1 MNEILNR
8 YSNSRWKERGSFSKD
23 TLHSY
28 QDIVDAIRT
37 APYGIDT
44 REAMAQ
50 MLIFLYS
57 ATQSAGKGTSIDMSP
72 TDAFTNLDELK
83 QKYPNGCPGVF
94 VIQETGHWYFWNEME
109 HQWKDG
115 GGYQAAESPNEVKN
129 ARLWAD
135 GQSSKTLGEA
145 IRSQINQLKQLI
157 LNDYAGDNQDHDGQD
172 LINEDL
178 KNRISKLETM
188 LESIGVSQVDI
199 IDLFNEELTDN
210 LGNTITGGTYAVATD
225 DTLLE
230 ETMPAN
236 AKATGIA
243 INNSQRRFDSILDKV
258 NYKYWNTF
266 PILYLDGVPDKLLYY
281 DADKSVKADGISFR
295 FPFFNNSGRIEKMK
309 VQGSSSVK
317 FPKKNYNIT
326 FEHPT
331 TLHDAWGARTKYTL
345 KGNFNDSSQAR
356 NVVSARIWAGMRK
369 SRLKDN
375 LENIG
380 IGNDILTDNSG
391 NEILGILDK
400 QLALGKGYGTIDGY
414 PIGLVIN
421 GKYHGIYNLNIPK
434 DGWMANMDKG
444 DREVIVSADYS
455 TTNAEYFQALAN
467 MSSDNPAGVADFSIE
482 YISGS
487 DDSWVLSSLNQM
499 IGAVL
504 EHHEKDE
511 DYVKTI
517 EPYLDID
524 SAIDYYIMN
533 VITGDLDAN
542 GKNYLLETW
551 DGKKWY
557 FASYDRDSTFGNV
570 YWQGNVL
577 DAEDKN
583 GFAWYANSHRMFNI
597 IYNHMRDR
605 FVQRWKYLR
614 SGVLSDAN
622 LFKMFGGFIGK
633 IPRIAFDEEN
643 YLWPQTPFSSVKDFS
658 QIMWWITHHMA
669 KLDKEIQ
676 DIK

>member
-1 MNEILNR
+1 MNN
-8 YSNSRWKERGSFSKD
+8 YANSRWKERGSFDKGI
-23 TLHSY
+23 LHSY

-57 ATQSAGKGTSIDMSP
+57 ATQSVSDNLDLDMSP
-72 TDAFTNLDELK
+72 TDAFGTLDELK
-83 QKYPNGCPGVF
+83 QKYPNGQKGVY
-94 VIQETGHWYFWNEME
+94 VVQENGRWYFWSELENT
-109 HQWKDG
+109 WKDG
-115 GGYQAAESPNEVKN
+115 GFYQAAESPNEVKN

-178 KNRISKLETM
+178 KNRINKLETM
-188 LESIGVSQVDI
+188 LESIGISQVDI
-199 IDLFNEELTDN
+199 TNLFDEDLVDD
-210 LGNTITGGTYAVATD
+210 LGNTISGGTYTVATD

-230 ETMPAN
+230 EAMPAN

-243 INNSQRRFDSILDKV
+243 IENSQRRFDSILDRV
-258 NYKYWNTF
+258 NYKYWSTF

-281 DADKSVKADGISFR
+281 DADKSVKADGVSFR

-309 VQGSSSVK
+309 VQGASSVK

-331 TLHDAWGARTKYTL
+331 TLHDAWGARKKYTL

-380 IGNDILTDNSG
+380 IGSDILTDNSG

-434 DGWMANMDKG
+434 DGWMANMKKG
-444 DREVIVSADYS
+444 KREVIVSADYS

-511 DYVKTI
+511 DYVKAI

-583 GFAWYANSHRMFNI
+583 GFAWYANSHRMFSI

-605 FVQRWKYLR
+605 FIQRWEYLR
-614 SGVLSDAN
+614 RGVLSDAN
-622 LFKMFGGFIGK
+622 LFKMFGDFIGR

-669 KLDKEIQ
+669 QLDKEIQ

>member
-1 MNEILNR
+1 MND
-8 YSNSRWKERGSFSKD
+8 YSNSRWKERGSFGKD
-23 TLHSY
+23 ILHSY

-57 ATQSAGKGTSIDMSP
+57 ATQSVSDNLDLDMSP
-72 TDAFTNLDELK
+72 TDAFGTLDELK
-83 QKYPNGCPGVF
+83 KKYPNGQKGVY
-94 VIQETGHWYFWNEME
+94 VIQENGRWYFWSELENT
-109 HQWKDG
+109 WKDG
-115 GGYQAAESPNEVKN
+115 GFYQAAESPNEVKN
-129 ARLWAD
+129 ARLWSD

-157 LNDYAGDNQDHDGQD
+157 LNDYAGDNQDQVGQD

-178 KNRISKLETM
+178 KNRINKLETM
-188 LESIGVSQVDI
+188 IESIGVSQVDI
-199 IDLFNEELTDN
+199 VNLFNEELTDN
-210 LGNTITGGTYAVATD
+210 LGNTITGGTYTVATD

-243 INNSQRRFDSILDKV
+243 INNSQRRFDSILDRV

-281 DADKSVKADGISFR
+281 DADKSVKADGVSFR

-309 VQGSSSVK
+309 VQGASSVK

-331 TLHDAWGARTKYTL
+331 TLHDAWGARKKYTL

-369 SRLKDN
+369 SHLKDN

-434 DGWMANMDKG
+434 DGWMANMKKG
-444 DREVIVSADYS
+444 KREVIVSADYS

-487 DDSWVLSSLNQM
+487 DDSWVLGSLNQM

-511 DYVKTI
+511 DYVKAI

-605 FVQRWKYLR
+605 FIKRWEYLR

-633 IPRIAFDEEN
+633 IPRIAFDEES

-669 KLDKEIQ
+669 QLDKEIQ

>member
-1 MNEILNR
+1 MNN
-8 YSNSRWKERGSFSKD
+8 YANSRWKESGSFSKD

-57 ATQSAGKGTSIDMSP
+57 ATQSVSDNLDLDMSP
-72 TDAFTNLDELK
+72 TDAFGTLDELK
-83 QKYPNGCPGVF
+83 QKYPNGQKGVY
-94 VIQETGHWYFWNEME
+94 VVQENGRWYFWSELENI
-109 HQWKDG
+109 WKDG
-115 GGYQAAESPNEVKN
+115 GFYQAAESPNEVKN

-145 IRSQINQLKQLI
+145 IRSQINQVKQLI
-157 LNDYAGDNQDHDGQD
+157 LNDYAGDNQDHTGQD
-172 LINEDL
+172 FINEDL

-199 IDLFNEELTDN
+199 VNLFNEELTDN
-210 LGNTITGGTYAVATD
+210 LGNTIAGGTYAVATD
-225 DTLLE
+225 DSLFE
-230 ETMPAN
+230 EIMPAN

-243 INNSQRRFDSILDKV
+243 IKNSQRRFDSILDKV

-266 PILYLDGVPDKLLYY
+266 PILYLDGVPDKLFYY
-281 DADKSVKADGISFR
+281 DADKSVKADGVSFR

-331 TLHDAWGARTKYTL
+331 TLHNAWGARTKYTL

-369 SRLKDN
+369 SYLKDN

-380 IGNDILTDNSG
+380 IGSDILTDNSG
-391 NEILGILDK
+391 NEILGIFDK

-414 PIGLVIN
+414 PVGLVIN

-434 DGWMANMDKG
+434 DGWMANMSKG
-444 DREVIVSADYS
+444 KREVIVSADYS
-455 TTNAEYFQALAN
+455 ATNAEYFQALAT
-467 MSSDNPAGVADFSIE
+467 MSSENSAGIADFSIE

-487 DDSWVLSSLNQM
+487 DDSWVLGSLNQM

-504 EHHEKDE
+504 EHHETDE
-511 DYVKTI
+511 EYVKAI

-524 SAIDYYIMN
+524 SAIDYFILN
-533 VITGDLDAN
+533 AITGDLDGN

-557 FASYDRDSTFGNV
+557 FASYDKDSTFGNV
-570 YWQGNVL
+570 YWQGNGL
-577 DAEDKN
+577 DAADNNIFE
-583 GFAWYANSHRMFNI
+583 WYANSHRMFNI

-614 SGVLSDAN
+614 SGILSDAN
-622 LFKMFGGFIGK
+622 LFKMFGEFIGK
-633 IPRIAFDEEN
+633 IPRIAFDEES

-669 KLDKEIQ
+669 QLDKEIQ

>member
-1 MNEILNR
+1 MAD
-8 YSNSRWKERGSFSKD
+8 YSNSRWKERGSFSND

-57 ATQSAGKGTSIDMSP
+57 ATQSVSDNLDLDMSP
-72 TDAFTNLDELK
+72 TDAFWTLDELK
-83 QKYPNGCPGVF
+83 QKYPNGQKGVY
-94 VIQETGHWYFWNEME
+94 VVQENGRWYFWSELENT
-109 HQWKDG
+109 WKDG
-115 GGYQAAESPNEVKN
+115 GFYQAAASPNEVKN

-178 KNRISKLETM
+178 KNRINKLETM
-188 LESIGVSQVDI
+188 IESIEISQVDI
-199 IDLFNEELTDN
+199 TNLFDEDLVDD

-243 INNSQRRFDSILDKV
+243 INNSQRRFDSILDRV

-266 PILYLDGVPDKLLYY
+266 PILYLDDVPDKLLYY
-281 DADKSVKADGISFR
+281 DADKSVKAGGASFR

-309 VQGSSSVK
+309 VQGASSVK

-331 TLHDAWGARTKYTL
+331 TLHDAWGARKKYTL

-434 DGWMANMDKG
+434 DGWMANMKKG
-444 DREVIVSADYS
+444 KREVIVSADYS
-455 TTNAEYFQALAN
+455 ATNAEYFQALAT
-467 MSSDNPAGVADFSIE
+467 MSSKNSAGLADFSIE

-487 DDSWVLSSLNQM
+487 DDSWVLGSLNQM

-504 EHHEKDE
+504 EHHETDDE
-511 DYVKTI
+511 YVKAI

-583 GFAWYANSHRMFNI
+583 GFAWYANSHRMFSI

-605 FVQRWKYLR
+605 FIQRWEHLR
-614 SGVLSDAN
+614 RGVLSDAN
-622 LFKMFGGFIGK
+622 LFKMFGDFIGR

-676 DIK
+676 DIKDIK

>member
-1 MNEILNR
+1 MNN
-8 YSNSRWKERGSFSKD
+8 YANSRWKERGSFSND

-57 ATQSAGKGTSIDMSP
+57 ATQSVSDNLDLDMSP
-72 TDAFTNLDELK
+72 TDAFGTLDELK
-83 QKYPNGCPGVF
+83 QKYPNGQKGVY
-94 VIQETGHWYFWNEME
+94 VIQENGRWYFWSELENT
-109 HQWKDG
+109 WKDG
-115 GGYQAAESPNEVKN
+115 GFYQAAESPNEVKN

-178 KNRISKLETM
+178 KNRINKLETM
-188 LESIGVSQVDI
+188 IESIGISQVDI
-199 IDLFNEELTDN
+199 TNLFDEDLVDD
-210 LGNTITGGTYAVATD
+210 LGNTISGGTYTVATD
-225 DTLLE
+225 DTLLDE
-230 ETMPAN
+230 IMPAN

-243 INNSQRRFDSILDKV
+243 IKNSQRRFDSILDRV

-281 DADKSVKADGISFR
+281 DADKSVKADGVSFR

-331 TLHDAWGARTKYTL
+331 TLHDAWGARKKYTL

-369 SRLKDN
+369 SHLKDN

-380 IGNDILTDNSG
+380 IGTDILTDNSG
-391 NEILGILDK
+391 NEILGVFDK

-434 DGWMANMDKG
+434 DGWMANMKKG
-444 DREVIVSADYS
+444 KREVIVSADYS
-455 TTNAEYFQALAN
+455 ATNAEYFQALAT
-467 MSSDNPAGVADFSIE
+467 MSSKNSAGVADFSIE

-511 DYVKTI
+511 DYVKAI

-533 VITGDLDAN
+533 VITGDSDAN

-557 FASYDRDSTFGNV
+557 FASYDRDSTFGNF

-583 GFAWYANSHRMFNI
+583 GFAWYANSHRMFSI

-605 FVQRWKYLR
+605 FVQRWEYLR
-614 SGVLSDAN
+614 RGVLSDAN
-622 LFKMFGGFIGK
+622 LFKMFGEFIGK

-669 KLDKEIQ
+669 QLDKEIQ

>member
-1 MNEILNR
+1 MNN
-8 YSNSRWKERGSFSKD
+8 YANSRWKERGSFDKGI
-23 TLHSY
+23 LHSY

-57 ATQSAGKGTSIDMSP
+57 ATQSVSDNLDLDMSP
-72 TDAFTNLDELK
+72 TDAFGTLDELK
-83 QKYPNGCPGVF
+83 QKYPNGQKGVY
-94 VIQETGHWYFWNEME
+94 VVQENGRWYFWSELENT
-109 HQWKDG
+109 WKDG
-115 GGYQAAESPNEVKN
+115 GFYQAAESPNEVKN

-178 KNRISKLETM
+178 KNRINKLETM
-188 LESIGVSQVDI
+188 IESIGVSQVDI
-199 IDLFNEELTDN
+199 VNLFNEELTDN

-243 INNSQRRFDSILDKV
+243 INNSQRRFDSILDRV

-281 DADKSVKADGISFR
+281 DADKSVKADGVSFR

-309 VQGSSSVK
+309 VQGASSVK

-391 NEILGILDK
+391 NEILGIFDK

-414 PIGLVIN
+414 PVGLVIN

-434 DGWMANMDKG
+434 DGWMANMNKG
-444 DREVIVSADYS
+444 KREVIVSADYS
-455 TTNAEYFQALAN
+455 ATNAEYFQALAT
-467 MSSDNPAGVADFSIE
+467 MSSNNSAGLADFSIE

-487 DDSWVLSSLNQM
+487 DDSWVLGSLNQM

-504 EHHEKDE
+504 EHHETDDE
-511 DYVKTI
+511 YVKAI

-524 SAIDYYIMN
+524 SAIDYFILN
-533 VITGDLDAN
+533 AITGDLDGN

-557 FASYDRDSTFGNV
+557 FASYDKDSTFGNV

-577 DAEDKN
+577 DAADKN
-583 GFAWYANSHRMFNI
+583 TFEFYANSHRMFSI

-605 FVQRWKYLR
+605 FIQRWEYLR
-614 SGVLSDAN
+614 RGVLSDAN
-622 LFKMFGGFIGK
+622 LFKMFGDFIGR

>member
-1 MNEILNR
+1 MNN
-8 YSNSRWKERGSFSKD
+8 YANSRWKERGSFSND

-57 ATQSAGKGTSIDMSP
+57 STQSVSDNLDLDMSP
-72 TDAFTNLDELK
+72 TDAFDTLDELK
-83 QKYPNGCPGVF
+83 KKYPNGQKGVY
-94 VIQETGHWYFWNEME
+94 VIQENGRWYFWSELENT
-109 HQWKDG
+109 WKDG
-115 GGYQAAESPNEVKN
+115 GFYQATESPNEVKN

-135 GQSSKTLGEA
+135 GQSSKTLGDA

-178 KNRISKLETM
+178 KNRINKLETM
-188 LESIGVSQVDI
+188 IESIGISQVDI
-199 IDLFNEELTDN
+199 TNLFDEDLVDD
-210 LGNTITGGTYAVATD
+210 LGNTISGGTYTVATD
-225 DTLLE
+225 DTLLDE
-230 ETMPAN
+230 IMPAN

-243 INNSQRRFDSILDKV
+243 IKNSQRRFNSILDRV

-281 DADKSVKADGISFR
+281 DADKSVKADGVSFI

-309 VQGSSSVK
+309 VQGASSVK

-326 FEHPT
+326 FEHPI
-331 TLHDAWGARTKYTL
+331 TLHDAWGARKKYTL

-391 NEILGILDK
+391 NEIIGVLDK

-434 DGWMANMDKG
+434 DGWMANMKKG
-444 DREVIVSADYS
+444 KREVIVSADYS
-455 TTNAEYFQALAN
+455 ATNAEYFQALAT
-467 MSSDNPAGVADFSIE
+467 MSSKNSAGVADFSIE

-487 DDSWVLSSLNQM
+487 DDSWVLGSLNQM

-504 EHHEKDE
+504 EHREKDE
-511 DYVKTI
+511 DYVKAI

-524 SAIDYYIMN
+524 SAIDYYITN

-583 GFAWYANSHRMFNI
+583 GFAWYANSNRMFSI

-605 FVQRWKYLR
+605 FIQRWEYLR
-614 SGVLSDAN
+614 RGVLSDAN
-622 LFKMFGGFIGK
+622 LFKMFGDFIGR
-633 IPRIAFDEEN
+633 IPRIAFDEES

>member
-1 MNEILNR
+1 MAD

-23 TLHSY
+23 ILHSY

-57 ATQSAGKGTSIDMSP
+57 ATQSAGKGTNIDMSP
-72 TDAFTNLDELK
+72 TDAFANLDKLK

-94 VIQETGHWYFWNEME
+94 VVQDTGHWYFWNEME
-109 HQWKDG
+109 RQWKDG
-115 GGYQAAESPNEVKN
+115 GFYQAAESPNEVKN

-199 IDLFNEELTDN
+199 VNLFNEELTDN

-230 ETMPAN
+230 EAMPAN

-243 INNSQRRFDSILDKV
+243 INKSQRRFDSILDRV

-281 DADKSVKADGISFR
+281 DADKSVKADGVSFR

-309 VQGSSSVK
+309 VQGASSVK

-369 SRLKDN
+369 SHLKDN

-380 IGNDILTDNSG
+380 IGSDILTDNSG
-391 NEILGILDK
+391 NEILGIFDK

-434 DGWMANMDKG
+434 DGWMANMKG
-444 DREVIVSADYS
+444 GKREVIVSADYS
-455 TTNAEYFQALAN
+455 STNAEYFQALAT
-467 MSSDNPAGVADFSIE
+467 MSSNNSAGLADFSIE

-511 DYVKTI
+511 DYVKAI

-583 GFAWYANSHRMFNI
+583 GFAWYANSHRMFSI

-605 FVQRWKYLR
+605 FIQRWEYLR
-614 SGVLSDAN
+614 RGRGVLSDAN
-622 LFKMFGGFIGK
+622 LFKMFGDFIGR

-658 QIMWWITHHMA
+658 QIMWWIIHHMA

>member
-1 MNEILNR
+1 MAD
-8 YSNSRWKERGSFSKD
+8 YSNSRWKERGSFSND

-57 ATQSAGKGTSIDMSP
+57 ATQSVSDNLDLDMSP
-72 TDAFTNLDELK
+72 TDAFGTLDELK
-83 QKYPNGCPGVF
+83 KKYPNGQKGVY
-94 VIQETGHWYFWNEME
+94 VIQENGRWYFWSELENT
-109 HQWKDG
+109 WKDG
-115 GGYQAAESPNEVKN
+115 GFYQAAESPNEVKN

-157 LNDYAGDNQDHDGQD
+157 LNDYAGDNQDQVGQD
-172 LINEDL
+172 IINEDL
-178 KNRISKLETM
+178 KNRINKLETM

-199 IDLFNEELTDN
+199 VNLFNEELTDN

-225 DTLLE
+225 DTLLDE
-230 ETMPAN
+230 IMPAN

-243 INNSQRRFDSILDKV
+243 IKNSQRRFDSILDRV

-281 DADKSVKADGISFR
+281 DADKSVKADGVSFR

-309 VQGSSSVK
+309 VQGASSVK

-369 SRLKDN
+369 SHLKDN

-380 IGNDILTDNSG
+380 IGADILTDNSG
-391 NEILGILDK
+391 NEILGVFDK
-400 QLALGKGYGTIDGY
+400 QLSLGKGYGTIDGY
-414 PIGLVIN
+414 PVGLVIN

-434 DGWMANMDKG
+434 DGWMANMSKG
-444 DREVIVSADYS
+444 RREAIVSADYS
-455 TTNAEYFQALAN
+455 ATNAEYFQALAT
-467 MSSDNPAGVADFSIE
+467 MSSNNSSGLADFSIE

-487 DDSWVLSSLNQM
+487 DDSWVLGSLNQM

-504 EHHEKDE
+504 DHHETDDE
-511 DYVKTI
+511 YVKAI

-524 SAIDYYIMN
+524 SAIDYFILN
-533 VITGDLDAN
+533 AITGDLDGN

-557 FASYDRDSTFGNV
+557 FASYDKDSTFGNV

-577 DAEDKN
+577 DAADKN
-583 GFAWYANSHRMFNI
+583 TFEFYANSHRMFSI

-605 FVQRWKYLR
+605 FIQRWEYLR
-614 SGVLSDAN
+614 RGVLSDAN
-622 LFKMFGGFIGK
+622 LFKMFGDFIGR

-676 DIK
+676 DIKDIK

>member
-1 MNEILNR
+1 MNN
-8 YSNSRWKERGSFSKD
+8 YANSRWKERGSFNKD
-23 TLHSY
+23 ILHSY

-57 ATQSAGKGTSIDMSP
+57 ATQSVSDNLDLDMSP
-72 TDAFTNLDELK
+72 TDAFGTLDELK
-83 QKYPNGCPGVF
+83 KKYPNGQKGVY
-94 VIQETGHWYFWNEME
+94 VIQENGRWYFWSELENT
-109 HQWKDG
+109 WKDG
-115 GGYQAAESPNEVKN
+115 GFYQAAESPNEVKN

-188 LESIGVSQVDI
+188 LESIEISQVDI
-199 IDLFNEELTDN
+199 VNLFNEELTDN

-225 DTLLE
+225 DSLLE

-243 INNSQRRFDSILDKV
+243 IKDSQRRFDSILDRV

-266 PILYLDGVPDKLLYY
+266 PILYIDGVPDKLLYY
-281 DADKSVKADGISFR
+281 DADKSVKADSVSFR
-295 FPFFNNSGRIEKMK
+295 FPFFNNSGRIEKIK

-326 FEHPT
+326 FEHPI

-345 KGNFNDSSQAR
+345 KSNFNDSSQAR

-369 SRLKDN
+369 SHLKDN
-375 LENIG
+375 LENVG
-380 IGNDILTDNSG
+380 VGSDILVDNSG
-391 NEILGILDK
+391 NEILGVFDK

-414 PIGLVIN
+414 PVGLVIN

-434 DGWMANMDKG
+434 DGWMANMSKG
-444 DREVIVSADYS
+444 NREVIVSADYS
-455 TTNAEYFQALAN
+455 ATNAEYFQALAT
-467 MSSDNPAGVADFSIE
+467 MSSNNSSGLADFSIE

-487 DDSWVLSSLNQM
+487 DDSWVLGSLNQM
-499 IGAVL
+499 ISAVL
-504 EHHEKDE
+504 EHHETDDE
-511 DYVKTI
+511 YVKAI

-524 SAIDYYIMN
+524 SAIDYFILN
-533 VITGDLDAN
+533 AITGDLDGN

-551 DGKKWY
+551 NGKKWY
-557 FASYDRDSTFGNV
+557 FASYDKDSTFGNI

-577 DAEDKN
+577 DAADKN
-583 GFAWYANSHRMFNI
+583 TFEFYANSHRMFSI
-597 IYNHMRDR
+597 IYNHMRDK
-605 FVQRWKYLR
+605 FVQRWEYLR

-669 KLDKEIQ
+669 QLDKEIQ

>member
-1 MNEILNR
+1 MNN
-8 YSNSRWKERGSFSKD
+8 YANSRWKERGSFDKGI
-23 TLHSY
+23 LHSY

-57 ATQSAGKGTSIDMSP
+57 ATQSVSDNLDLDMSP
-72 TDAFTNLDELK
+72 TDAFGTLDELK
-83 QKYPNGCPGVF
+83 QKYPNGQKGVY
-94 VIQETGHWYFWNEME
+94 VVQENGRWYFWSELENT
-109 HQWKDG
+109 WKDG
-115 GGYQAAESPNEVKN
+115 GFYQAAESPNEVKN

-135 GQSSKTLGEA
+135 GQISKTLGEA
-145 IRSQINQLKQLI
+145 IRSQVNQLKQLI

-199 IDLFNEELTDN
+199 VNLFNEELTDN
-210 LGNTITGGTYAVATD
+210 LGNTITGGTYTVATD
-225 DTLLE
+225 DTLLDE
-230 ETMPAN
+230 IMPAN

-243 INNSQRRFDSILDKV
+243 IKNSQRRFDSILDRV

-281 DADKSVKADGISFR
+281 DADKSVKADGVSFR

-309 VQGSSSVK
+309 VQGASSVK

-331 TLHDAWGARTKYTL
+331 TLHDAWGARKKYTL

-434 DGWMANMDKG
+434 DGWMANMNKG
-444 DREVIVSADYS
+444 KREVIISADYS
-455 TTNAEYFQALAN
+455 ATNAEYFQALAT
-467 MSSDNPAGVADFSIE
+467 MSSNNSAGLADFSIE

-487 DDSWVLSSLNQM
+487 DDSWVLGSLNQM

-504 EHHEKDE
+504 EHHETDDE
-511 DYVKTI
+511 YVKAI

-605 FVQRWKYLR
+605 FIQRWKYLR

-622 LFKMFGGFIGK
+622 LFKMFGDFIGR

>member
-1 MNEILNR
+1 MNN
-8 YSNSRWKERGSFSKD
+8 YANSRWKERGSFSKD
-23 TLHSY
+23 ILHSY

-57 ATQSAGKGTSIDMSP
+57 ATQSVSDNLDLDMSP
-72 TDAFTNLDELK
+72 TDAFGTLDELK
-83 QKYPNGCPGVF
+83 QKYPNGQKGVY
-94 VIQETGHWYFWNEME
+94 VVQENGRWYFWSELENT
-109 HQWKDG
+109 WKDG
-115 GGYQAAESPNEVKN
+115 GFYQAAESPNEVKN

-178 KNRISKLETM
+178 KNRINKLETM
-188 LESIGVSQVDI
+188 IESIGVSQVDI
-199 IDLFNEELTDN
+199 VNLFNEELTDN

-243 INNSQRRFDSILDKV
+243 INNSQRRFDSILDRV

-281 DADKSVKADGISFR
+281 DADKSVKADGVSFR

-309 VQGSSSVK
+309 VQGASSVK

-391 NEILGILDK
+391 NEILGIFDK

-414 PIGLVIN
+414 PVGLVIN

-434 DGWMANMDKG
+434 DGWMANMNKG
-444 DREVIVSADYS
+444 KREVIVSADYS
-455 TTNAEYFQALAN
+455 ATNAEYFQALAT
-467 MSSDNPAGVADFSIE
+467 MSSNNSAGLADFSIE

-487 DDSWVLSSLNQM
+487 DDSWVLGSLNQM

-504 EHHEKDE
+504 EHHETDDE
-511 DYVKTI
+511 YVKAI

-524 SAIDYYIMN
+524 SAIDYFILN
-533 VITGDLDAN
+533 AITGDLDGN

-557 FASYDRDSTFGNV
+557 FASYDKDSTFGNV

-577 DAEDKN
+577 DAADKN
-583 GFAWYANSHRMFNI
+583 TFEFYANSHRMFSI

-605 FVQRWKYLR
+605 FIQRWEYLR
-614 SGVLSDAN
+614 RGVLSDAN
-622 LFKMFGGFIGK
+622 LFKMFGDFIGR

>member
-1 MNEILNR
+1 MNN
-8 YSNSRWKERGSFSKD
+8 YANSRWKERGSFSND

-57 ATQSAGKGTSIDMSP
+57 ATQSVSDNLDLDMSP
-72 TDAFTNLDELK
+72 TDAFETLDELK
-83 QKYPNGCPGVF
+83 QKYPNGQKGVY
-94 VIQETGHWYFWNEME
+94 VVQENGRWYFWSELENT
-109 HQWKDG
+109 WKDG
-115 GGYQAAESPNEVKN
+115 GFYQAAESPNEVKN

-145 IRSQINQLKQLI
+145 IRSQVNQLKQLI

-178 KNRISKLETM
+178 KNRINKLETM
-188 LESIGVSQVDI
+188 LESIGISQVDI
-199 IDLFNEELTDN
+199 TNLFDEDLVDD
-210 LGNTITGGTYAVATD
+210 LGNTISGGTYTVATD
-225 DTLLE
+225 DTLLDE
-230 ETMPAN
+230 IMPAN

-243 INNSQRRFDSILDKV
+243 IKNSQRRFDSILDRV

-281 DADKSVKADGISFR
+281 DADKSVKADGVSFR

-309 VQGSSSVK
+309 VQGASSVK

-331 TLHDAWGARTKYTL
+331 TLHDAWGARKKYTL

-391 NEILGILDK
+391 NEIIGVLDK

-434 DGWMANMDKG
+434 DGWMANMKKG
-444 DREVIVSADYS
+444 KREVIVSADYS
-455 TTNAEYFQALAN
+455 ATNAEYFQALAT
-467 MSSDNPAGVADFSIE
+467 MSSKNSAGVADFSIE

-487 DDSWVLSSLNQM
+487 DDSWVLGSLNQM

-504 EHHEKDE
+504 EHHETDE
-511 DYVKTI
+511 EYVKAI

-524 SAIDYYIMN
+524 SAIDYYITN
-533 VITGDLDAN
+533 VITGDSDAN

-557 FASYDRDSTFGNV
+557 FASYDRDSTFGNF

-577 DAEDKN
+577 DAEDKR
-583 GFAWYANSHRMFNI
+583 GFARYANSHRMFNI

-605 FVQRWKYLR
+605 FIKRWEYLR
-614 SGVLSDAN
+614 SGILGDAN
-622 LFKMFGGFIGK
+622 LFKIFGEFIGK
-633 IPRIAFDEEN
+633 IPRIAFDEES

-669 KLDKEIQ
+669 QLDKEIQ

>member
-1 MNEILNR
+1 MNEILNK
-8 YSNSRWKERGSFSKD
+8 YSTSRWKERGSFNKD
-23 TLHSY
+23 ILHSY

-57 ATQSAGKGTSIDMSP
+57 ATQSVSDNLDLDMSP
-72 TDAFTNLDELK
+72 TDAFGTLDELK
-83 QKYPNGCPGVF
+83 KKYPNGQKGVY
-94 VIQETGHWYFWNEME
+94 VIQENGRWYFWSELENT
-109 HQWKDG
+109 WKDG
-115 GGYQAAESPNEVKN
+115 GFYQAAESPNEVKN

-188 LESIGVSQVDI
+188 LESIGISQVDI
-199 IDLFNEELTDN
+199 VNLFNEELTDN
-210 LGNTITGGTYAVATD
+210 LGNTISGGTYTVATD
-225 DTLLE
+225 DTLLDE
-230 ETMPAN
+230 IMPAN

-243 INNSQRRFDSILDKV
+243 INNSQRRFDSILDRV

-281 DADKSVKADGISFR
+281 DADKSVKADGVSFR

-309 VQGSSSVK
+309 VQGASSVK

-331 TLHDAWGARTKYTL
+331 TLHDAWGARKKYTL

-380 IGNDILTDNSG
+380 IGSDILTDNSG
-391 NEILGILDK
+391 NEILGIFDK

-434 DGWMANMDKG
+434 DGWMANMKKG
-444 DREVIVSADYS
+444 KREVIVSADYS
-455 TTNAEYFQALAN
+455 ATNAEYFQALAT
-467 MSSDNPAGVADFSIE
+467 MSSKNSAGLADFSIE

-487 DDSWVLSSLNQM
+487 DDSWVLGSLNQM

-570 YWQGNVL
+570 YWQGNIL

-583 GFAWYANSHRMFNI
+583 GFAWYANSHRMFSI

-605 FVQRWKYLR
+605 FIQRWEYLR
-614 SGVLSDAN
+614 RGVLSDAN
-622 LFKMFGGFIGK
+622 LFKMFGDFIGR

>member
-1 MNEILNR
+1 MNN
-8 YSNSRWKERGSFSKD
+8 YANSRWKERGSFSKD

-37 APYGIDT
+37 APYGFDT

-57 ATQSAGKGTSIDMSP
+57 ATQSVSDNLDLDMSP
-72 TDAFTNLDELK
+72 TDAFGTLDELK
-83 QKYPNGCPGVF
+83 QKYPNGQKGVY
-94 VIQETGHWYFWNEME
+94 VVQENGRWYFWSELENI
-109 HQWKDG
+109 WKDG
-115 GGYQAAESPNEVKN
+115 GFYQAAESPNEVKN

-145 IRSQINQLKQLI
+145 IRSQINQVKQLI
-157 LNDYAGDNQDHDGQD
+157 LNDYAGDNQDHTGQD
-172 LINEDL
+172 FINEDL

-199 IDLFNEELTDN
+199 VNLFNEELTDN
-210 LGNTITGGTYAVATD
+210 LGNTIAGGTYAVATD
-225 DTLLE
+225 DSLFE
-230 ETMPAN
+230 EIMPAN

-243 INNSQRRFDSILDKV
+243 IKNSQRRFDSILDKV

-266 PILYLDGVPDKLLYY
+266 PILYLDGVPDKLFYY
-281 DADKSVKADGISFR
+281 DADKSVKADGVSFR

-331 TLHDAWGARTKYTL
+331 TLHNAWGARTKYTL

-369 SRLKDN
+369 SYLKDN

-380 IGNDILTDNSG
+380 IGSDILTDNSG
-391 NEILGILDK
+391 NEILGIFDK

-414 PIGLVIN
+414 PVGLVIN

-434 DGWMANMDKG
+434 DGWMANMSKG
-444 DREVIVSADYS
+444 KREVIVSADYS
-455 TTNAEYFQALAN
+455 ATNAEYFQALAT
-467 MSSDNPAGVADFSIE
+467 MSSENSAGIADFSIE

-487 DDSWVLSSLNQM
+487 DDSWVLGSLNQM

-504 EHHEKDE
+504 EHHETDE
-511 DYVKTI
+511 EYVKAI

-524 SAIDYYIMN
+524 SAIDYFILN
-533 VITGDLDAN
+533 AITGDLDGN

-557 FASYDRDSTFGNV
+557 FASYDKDSTFGNV

-577 DAEDKN
+577 DAADNNIFE
-583 GFAWYANSHRMFNI
+583 WYANSHRMFNI

-614 SGVLSDAN
+614 SGILSDAN
-622 LFKMFGGFIGK
+622 LFKMFGEFIGK
-633 IPRIAFDEEN
+633 IPRIAFDEES

-669 KLDKEIQ
+669 QLDKEIQ

>member
-1 MNEILNR
+1 MAD

-57 ATQSAGKGTSIDMSP
+57 ATQSAGKGTNIDMSP
-72 TDAFTNLDELK
+72 TDAFANLDELK

-145 IRSQINQLKQLI
+145 IRSQVNQLKQLI

-188 LESIGVSQVDI
+188 IESIGVSQVDI
-199 IDLFNEELTDN
+199 INLFNEELTDN

-243 INNSQRRFDSILDKV
+243 INNSQRRFDSILDRV

-281 DADKSVKADGISFR
+281 DADKSVKADGVSFR

-309 VQGSSSVK
+309 VQGASSVK

-380 IGNDILTDNSG
+380 IGSDILTDNSG
-391 NEILGILDK
+391 NEILGVLDK

-434 DGWMANMDKG
+434 DGWMANMKKG
-444 DREVIVSADYS
+444 KREVIVSADYS
-455 TTNAEYFQALAN
+455 TTNAEYFQALAT
-467 MSSDNPAGVADFSIE
+467 MSSNNSAGLADFSIE

-487 DDSWVLSSLNQM
+487 DDSWVLGSLNQM

-504 EHHEKDE
+504 EHHETDDE
-511 DYVKTI
+511 YVKAI

>member
-1 MNEILNR
+1 MNN
-8 YSNSRWKERGSFSKD
+8 YANSRWKERGSFDKGI
-23 TLHSY
+23 LHSY

-57 ATQSAGKGTSIDMSP
+57 ATQSVGDNLDLDMSP
-72 TDAFTNLDELK
+72 TDAFWTLDELK
-83 QKYPNGCPGVF
+83 KKYPNGQKGVY
-94 VIQETGHWYFWNEME
+94 VIQENGRWYFWSELENT
-109 HQWKDG
+109 WKDG
-115 GGYQAAESPNEVKN
+115 GFYQAAESPDEVKN
-129 ARLWAD
+129 ARVWAD
-135 GQSSKTLGEA
+135 GQSSKTLGDA
-145 IRSQINQLKQLI
+145 IRAQVNQLKQLI
-157 LNDYAGDNQDHDGQD
+157 LNDYAGDNQDHDEQD

-178 KNRISKLETM
+178 NNRINKLETM
-188 LESIGVSQVDI
+188 LESIGISQVDI
-199 IDLFNEELTDN
+199 TNLFDEDLVDD
-210 LGNTITGGTYAVATD
+210 LGNTISGGTYTVATD
-225 DTLLE
+225 DTLLDE
-230 ETMPAN
+230 IMPAN

-243 INNSQRRFDSILDKV
+243 INNSQRRFDSILDRV

-281 DADKSVKADGISFR
+281 DADKKVKADGVSFR

-309 VQGSSSVK
+309 VQGASSVK

-331 TLHDAWGARTKYTL
+331 TLHDAWGARKKYTL

-380 IGNDILTDNSG
+380 IGSDILTDNSG

-434 DGWMANMDKG
+434 DGWMANMKKG
-444 DREVIVSADYS
+444 KREVIVSADYS
-455 TTNAEYFQALAN
+455 ATNAEYFQALAT
-467 MSSDNPAGVADFSIE
+467 MSSNNSAGLADFSIE

-487 DDSWVLSSLNQM
+487 DDSWVLGSLNQM

-504 EHHEKDE
+504 EHHETDDE
-511 DYVKTI
+511 YVKAI

-570 YWQGNVL
+570 YWQGNIL

-605 FVQRWKYLR
+605 FIQRWEYLR
-614 SGVLSDAN
+614 RGVLSDAN
-622 LFKMFGGFIGK
+622 LFKMFGDFIGR
-633 IPRIAFDEEN
+633 IPRIAFDEES

-676 DIK
+676 DIKDIK

>member
-1 MNEILNR
+1 MNN
-8 YSNSRWKERGSFSKD
+8 YDNSRWKERGSFDKGI
-23 TLHSY
+23 LHSY

-57 ATQSAGKGTSIDMSP
+57 ATQSVSDNLDLDMSP
-72 TDAFTNLDELK
+72 TDAFGTLDELK
-83 QKYPNGCPGVF
+83 QKYPNGQKGVY
-94 VIQETGHWYFWNEME
+94 VVQENGRWYFWSELENT
-109 HQWKDG
+109 WKDG
-115 GGYQAAESPNEVKN
+115 GFYQAAESPNEVKN

-199 IDLFNEELTDN
+199 VNLFNEELTDN

-230 ETMPAN
+230 EAMPAN

-243 INNSQRRFDSILDKV
+243 INNSQRRFDSILDRI

-281 DADKSVKADGISFR
+281 DADKSVKADGVSFR

-309 VQGSSSVK
+309 VQGASSVK

-434 DGWMANMDKG
+434 DGWMANMKKG
-444 DREVIVSADYS
+444 KREVIVSADYS

-467 MSSDNPAGVADFSIE
+467 MSSNNPAGVADFSIE

-504 EHHEKDE
+504 EHHETDE

-570 YWQGNVL
+570 NWQGNVL

-605 FVQRWKYLR
+605 FIQRWEYLR
-614 SGVLSDAN
+614 RGVLSDAN
-622 LFKMFGGFIGK
+622 LFKMFGDFIGR

>member
-1 MNEILNR
+1 MNN
-8 YSNSRWKERGSFSKD
+8 YANSRWEERGSFSND

-57 ATQSAGKGTSIDMSP
+57 ATQSVSDNLDLDMSP
-72 TDAFTNLDELK
+72 TDAFWTLDELK
-83 QKYPNGCPGVF
+83 QKYPNGQKGVY
-94 VIQETGHWYFWNEME
+94 VVQENGRWYFWSELENT
-109 HQWKDG
+109 WKDG
-115 GGYQAAESPNEVKN
+115 GFYQAAESPNEVKN

-178 KNRISKLETM
+178 KNRINKLETM
-188 LESIGVSQVDI
+188 IESIEISQVDI
-199 IDLFNEELTDN
+199 TNLFDEDLVDD

-243 INNSQRRFDSILDKV
+243 INNSQRRFDSILDRV

-266 PILYLDGVPDKLLYY
+266 PILYLDDVPDKLLYY
-281 DADKSVKADGISFR
+281 DADKSVKAGGASFR

-309 VQGSSSVK
+309 VQGASSVK

-331 TLHDAWGARTKYTL
+331 TLHDAWGARKKYTL

-434 DGWMANMDKG
+434 DGWMANMKKG
-444 DREVIVSADYS
+444 KREVIVSADYS
-455 TTNAEYFQALAN
+455 ATNAEYFQALAT
-467 MSSDNPAGVADFSIE
+467 MSSKNSAGLADFSIE

-487 DDSWVLSSLNQM
+487 DDSWVLGSLNQM

-504 EHHEKDE
+504 EHHETDDE
-511 DYVKTI
+511 YVKAI

-583 GFAWYANSHRMFNI
+583 GFAWYANSHRMFSI

-605 FVQRWKYLR
+605 FIQRWEHLR
-614 SGVLSDAN
+614 RGVLSDAN
-622 LFKMFGGFIGK
+622 LFKMFGDFIGR

-676 DIK
+676 DIKDIK

>member
-1 MNEILNR
+1 MNN
-8 YSNSRWKERGSFSKD
+8 YANSRWKERGSFSND

-57 ATQSAGKGTSIDMSP
+57 ATQSVSDNLDLDMSP
-72 TDAFTNLDELK
+72 TDAFGTLDELK
-83 QKYPNGCPGVF
+83 QKYPNGQKGVY
-94 VIQETGHWYFWNEME
+94 VIQENGRWYFWSELENT
-109 HQWKDG
+109 WKDG
-115 GGYQAAESPNEVKN
+115 GFYQAAESPNEVKN

-178 KNRISKLETM
+178 KNRINKLETM
-188 LESIGVSQVDI
+188 IESIGISQVDI
-199 IDLFNEELTDN
+199 TNLFDEDLVDD
-210 LGNTITGGTYAVATD
+210 LGNTISGGTYTVATD
-225 DTLLE
+225 DTLLDE
-230 ETMPAN
+230 IMPAN

-243 INNSQRRFDSILDKV
+243 IKNSQRRFDSILDRV

-281 DADKSVKADGISFR
+281 DADKSVKADGVSFR

-309 VQGSSSVK
+309 VQGASSVK

-331 TLHDAWGARTKYTL
+331 TLHDAWGARKKYTL

-391 NEILGILDK
+391 NEILGVLDK

-434 DGWMANMDKG
+434 DGWMANMKKG
-444 DREVIVSADYS
+444 KREVIVSADYS
-455 TTNAEYFQALAN
+455 ATNAEYFQALAT
-467 MSSDNPAGVADFSIE
+467 MSSKNSAGVADFSIE

-511 DYVKTI
+511 DYVKAI

-533 VITGDLDAN
+533 VITGDSDAN

-557 FASYDRDSTFGNV
+557 FASYDRDSTFGNF

-583 GFAWYANSHRMFNI
+583 GFAWYANSHRMFSI

-605 FVQRWKYLR
+605 FVQRWEYLR
-614 SGVLSDAN
+614 RGVLSDAN
-622 LFKMFGGFIGK
+622 LFKMFGEFIGK

-669 KLDKEIQ
+669 QLDKEIQ

>member
-1 MNEILNR
+1 MNN
-8 YSNSRWKERGSFSKD
+8 YANSRWKERGSFSND

-57 ATQSAGKGTSIDMSP
+57 ATQSVSDNLDLDMSP
-72 TDAFTNLDELK
+72 TDAFGTLDELK
-83 QKYPNGCPGVF
+83 QKYPNGQKGVY
-94 VIQETGHWYFWNEME
+94 VIQENGRWYFWSELENT
-109 HQWKDG
+109 WKDG
-115 GGYQAAESPNEVKN
+115 GFYQAAESPNEVKN

-178 KNRISKLETM
+178 KNRINKLETM
-188 LESIGVSQVDI
+188 IESIGISQVDI
-199 IDLFNEELTDN
+199 TNLFDEDLVDD
-210 LGNTITGGTYAVATD
+210 LGNTISGGTYTVATD
-225 DTLLE
+225 DTLLDE
-230 ETMPAN
+230 IMPAN

-243 INNSQRRFDSILDKV
+243 IKNSQRRFDSILDRV

-281 DADKSVKADGISFR
+281 DADKSVKADGVSFR

-331 TLHDAWGARTKYTL
+331 TLHDAWGARKKYTL

-391 NEILGILDK
+391 NEILGVLDK

-434 DGWMANMDKG
+434 DGWMANMKKG
-444 DREVIVSADYS
+444 KREVIVSADYS
-455 TTNAEYFQALAN
+455 ATNAEYFQALAT
-467 MSSDNPAGVADFSIE
+467 MSSKNSAGVADFSIE

-511 DYVKTI
+511 DYVKAI

-533 VITGDLDAN
+533 VITGDSDAN

-557 FASYDRDSTFGNV
+557 FASYDRDSTFGNF

-583 GFAWYANSHRMFNI
+583 GFAWYANSHRMFSI

-605 FVQRWKYLR
+605 FVQRWEYLR
-614 SGVLSDAN
+614 RGVLSDAN
-622 LFKMFGGFIGK
+622 LFKMFGEFIGK

-669 KLDKEIQ
+669 QLDKEIQ

>member
-1 MNEILNR
+1 MND

-57 ATQSAGKGTSIDMSP
+57 ATQSAGKGTNIDMSP

-94 VIQETGHWYFWNEME
+94 VVQETGHWYFWNEME
-109 HQWKDG
+109 SQWKDG

-199 IDLFNEELTDN
+199 VNLFNEELTDN

-225 DTLLE
+225 GTLLE
-230 ETMPAN
+230 EAMPAN

-243 INNSQRRFDSILDKV
+243 INNSQRRFDSILDRV

-281 DADKSVKADGISFR
+281 DADKSVKADGVSFR
-295 FPFFNNSGRIEKMK
+295 FPFFNNSGRIKKMK
-309 VQGSSSVK
+309 VQGASSVK

-331 TLHDAWGARTKYTL
+331 TLHDAWGARKKYTL
-345 KGNFNDSSQAR
+345 KGNFNDSSQSR

-380 IGNDILTDNSG
+380 IGSDILTDNSG
-391 NEILGILDK
+391 NEILGIFDK
-400 QLALGKGYGTIDGY
+400 QLALGKGYGSIDGY

-444 DREVIVSADYS
+444 NREVIVSADYS
-455 TTNAEYFQALAN
+455 STNAEYFQALAN

-487 DDSWVLSSLNQM
+487 DDSWVLGSINQM

-504 EHHEKDE
+504 EHHETDE

-551 DGKKWY
+551 DVKKWY

-583 GFAWYANSHRMFNI
+583 GFAWYANSHRMFSI

-605 FVQRWKYLR
+605 FIQRWEYLR
-614 SGVLSDAN
+614 RGVLSDAN
-622 LFKMFGGFIGK
+622 LFKMFGEFIGK